1 MKETDI
7 MNNIRKALSPYAI
20 VFRINVG
27 NFSTQD
33 GRYITTGVPK
43 GYSDLSGHRI
53 SDGKA
58 IYIEVKNETGKARP
72 EQITFLKRMQET
84 NAIAGICRSPE
95 EAVNLVLN
103 G

>member
-7 MNNIRKALSPYAI
+7 MNAIRKAVSPYAI
-20 VFRINVG
+20 IFRVNVG

-33 GRYITTGVPK
+33 GRYISTGVPK

-53 SDGKA
+53 SDGRA
-58 IYIEVKNETGKARP
+58 VYIEVKNETGRPRP
-72 EQITFLKRMQET
+72 EQTAFLKRMQET

-95 EAVNLVLN
+95 EAVNLILN
-103 G
+103 A